1 MKNWINKEWKWVIG
15 LPLLL
20 AGTPPKATLP
30 PPNILWVT
38 VEDIS
43 PMLGVYGDPNAHTPH
58 LDAFAKRSV
67 RFTNAFATAPVCSPS
82 RSCIITGYRASS
94 LGTQHLRSEAAIPET
109 IRPFPKYL
117 REAGYFTSNNVKEDY
132 NFTDNSIW
140 DNSSAQ
146 AHWRQRE
153 KGKPFF
159 SVFNLM
165 LTHQSKIFGSDEEY
179 EKRIEDFLPFIT
191 RTSPETLQLP
201 PYYPDTP
208 EIRKLWARYYT
219 NVSIVDYQFS
229 QLLQALEADGLS
241 DNTIVFFYSDHGTG
255 MPRHKR
261 TLYDSGMKIPFMV
274 HIPEKYAGKYH
285 FKPGTLND
293 GLVTFL
299 ELAPTALDMAGIKL
313 PAGYA
318 GKPIFSSDEI
328 KSREYIYGA
337 SDRVDEGFE
346 LARSIRTKQHLYI
359 RNYLPHLPLLQ
370 PNWYTDHSEIMKAL
384 KQARNSPDL
393 TQAQQ
398 SIFAPTRPVEELYDV
413 VRDPHQ
419 LHNLASDKHQGGLI
433 QQMRKTLRQ
442 EILKNHD
449 TAFAPEPEL
458 NRLSRGTT
466 PFEFSQDR
474 AKYPLLELMKV
485 CDLMLKADLTEKDL
499 TPYLTHKNGL
509 VRYWAVVAARQMVNN
524 KNSLKPQLQ
533 KLLRD
538 EIPTVQIEAA
548 KLLAEFGDTQGVN
561 LIISHLQ
568 SDDSPLTLYAARAL
582 QDLALRHGVNPAGA
596 KKTFE
601 ALDAE
606 MKDKENQKNFY
617 RLYSYWALT
626 YLFDGVPK

>member
-1 MKNWINKEWKWVIG
+1 MKNWVSTGWRWVLG

-20 AGTPPKATLP
+20 AGIPPEATLP

-43 PMLGVYGDPNAHTPH
+43 PMLGVYGDPNATTPH
-58 LDAFAKRSV
+58 LDAFSKRSV

-82 RSCIITGYRASS
+82 RSCIITGYHGSS
-94 LGTQHLRSEAAIPET
+94 LGTQHLRSEASIPET

-132 NFTDNSIW
+132 NFIDNTIW
-140 DNSSAQ
+140 DNSSRQ

-153 KGKPFF
+153 EGKSFF

-165 LTHQSKIFGSDEEY
+165 LTHQSGIFGDDAQY
-179 EKRIEDFLPFIT
+179 EQRIKAFLPFIT
-191 RTSPETLQLP
+191 RTSPEAIQLP

-229 QLLQALEADGLS
+229 QFLQELEEDGLS

-261 TLYDSGMKIPFMV
+261 SLYDSGMKIPFMV
-274 HIPEKYAGKYH
+274 HIPEKYAGKYP
-285 FKPGTLND
+285 FKPGTLNND
-293 GLVTFL
+293 FVTFL
-299 ELAPTALDMAGIKL
+299 DLAPTVLDIAGIKL

-318 GKPIFSSDEI
+318 GKPIFDSGEI

-346 LARSIRTKQHLYI
+346 MARSIRTKQYLYI
-359 RNYLPHLPLLQ
+359 RNYLPHLPLIQ
-370 PNWYTDHSEIMKAL
+370 PNWYTDQSEIMRAL
-384 KQARNSPDL
+384 TQARNSPDL
-393 TQAQQ
+393 TQAQKTM
-398 SIFAPTRPVEELYDV
+398 FAPTRPVEELYDV

-419 LHNLASDKHQGGLI
+419 LHNLASEKRNAGLI
-433 QQMRKTLRQ
+433 RKMRKTLRQ

-458 NRLSRGTT
+458 FRLSRGTT

-474 AKYPLLELMKV
+474 AKYPLPELMKV
-485 CDLMLKADLTEKDL
+485 CDLMLKTDLTEKDL
-499 TPYLTHKNGL
+499 TPYLTHQNGL
-509 VRYWAVVAARQMVNN
+509 VRYWAVVAARQMDNT
-524 KNSLKPQLQ
+524 KNALKPQLQ

-538 EIPTVQIEAA
+538 EVPTVQIEAA
-548 KLLAEFGDTQGVN
+548 KLLAEQGDTQGVN
-561 LIISHLQ
+561 LIVSHLQ
-568 SDDSPLTLYAARAL
+568 SDDSPLVLYAARAL
-582 QDLALRHGVNPAGA
+582 QDLALRYGV
-596 KKTFE
+596 
-601 ALDAE
+601 
-606 MKDKENQKNFY
+606 
-617 RLYSYWALT
+617 
-626 YLFDGVPK
+626 